1 MKKAKYFNIVLYR
14 PLIPPNTGNIVRLC
28 VGTECRLHL
37 IGRLGFD
44 IDDKAVRRAGLDY
57 WENLDMRYY
66 ENLDEFLKINGD
78 KNIWLITK
86 FGNKLYTDVYY
97 ELGDFIMF
105 GQETKG
111 LPEELHKRYP
121 DKRLSIPMHN
131 NVRSINL
138 SNSVAI
144 VLYEAIRQKNITL
157 RLDNLPNDTNFYFS
171 S

>member
-1 MKKAKYFNIVLYR
+1 MKTTKHFNIVLYR

-28 VGTECRLHL
+28 VGAECRLHL
-37 IGRLGFD
+37 IGKLGFD
-44 IDDKAVRRAGLDY
+44 IDDKAVKRAGLDY
-57 WENLDMRYY
+57 WEHLYMKYY

-86 FGNKLYTDVYY
+86 FGNKLYTDVNY
-97 ELGDFIMF
+97 EIGDFIMF

-144 VLYEAIRQKNITL
+144 VLYEAIRQKGITY
-157 RLDNLPNDTNFYFS
+157 P
-171 S
+171 